1 MEQYIT
7 VEEEQKAF
15 ASVMVNYDDCLEL
28 PHFRRGS
35 PSMGVYESRY
45 PDGVHEVWNPDGTLC
60 QRINYQGGFREGE
73 CRLLYPSRH
82 IYSVYHR
89 GELQLYREYALASK

>member
-1 MEQYIT
+1 MEQYTT

-45 PDGVHEVWNPDGTLC
+45 PDGVHEVWNPDGLSEEKC
-60 QRINYQGGFREGE
+60 SPLNVLRGLRLFFR
-73 CRLLYPSRH
+73 
-82 IYSVYHR
+82 
-89 GELQLYREYALASK
+89 

>member
-7 VEEEQKAF
+7 VEEGQKAF

-45 PDGVHEVWNPDGTLC
+45 PDGTLC